1 MNEKLRLGSRTMISQ
16 NRIIKFIFIVIGFIS
31 LGLGIIGIVLPVV
44 PTTPLLLLASFC
56 FMKGSARFERWFK
69 GTNLYKRHLETFVQ
83 ERSMT
88 LKQKLSIL
96 LFADAMIAIPLILH
110 PSYIVKGVLVLIVI
124 YKYYYFIFKIKT
136 VRAD

>member
-1 MNEKLRLGSRTMISQ
+1 MKEKLSLGSRTMISQ

-56 FMKGSARFERWFK
+56 FMKGSERFERWFK
-69 GTNLYKRHLETFVQ
+69 GTNLYKRHLESFVR

-88 LKQKLSIL
+88 LRQKLSIL
-96 LFADAMIAIPLILH
+96 LFADAMIAIPFFLH
-110 PSYIVKGVLVLIVI
+110 PSYIVKSVLLLIVI

-136 VRAD
+136 VRSD